1 MLLFDRESNLRLYE
15 PFLEKCHLVRD
26 ISIFSALPGAHA
38 PGRVHS
44 PPKAGRK
51 EKISKLEFLLFR
63 RKFLVVGEVVVAY
76 GCDSVSTPEH

>member
-1 MLLFDRESNLRLYE
+1 MASRSAKWTK
-15 PFLEKCHLVRD
+15 FLEKCPLVRD
-26 ISIFSALPGAHA
+26 ISIFWALPGAHA
-38 PGRVHS
+38 PGKVHS

-76 GCDSVSTPEH
+76 SCDSVSTPEH

>member
-1 MLLFDRESNLRLYE
+1 MESRLVNWTK
-15 PFLEKCHLVRD
+15 FLEKRHLVRD
-26 ISIFSALPGAHA
+26 ISIFWALPGAHA
-38 PGRVHS
+38 PGKVHS

>member
-1 MLLFDRESNLRLYE
+1 MESRLAKFDQIFGKVPSGERYLN
-15 PFLEKCHLVRD
+15 FLG
-26 ISIFSALPGAHA
+26 P
-38 PGRVHS
+38 
-44 PPKAGRK
+44 AGRK

>member
-1 MLLFDRESNLRLYE
+1 MESRLAKFDKIFGKVPSGKRY
-15 PFLEKCHLVRD
+15 LV
-26 ISIFSALPGAHA
+26 
-38 PGRVHS
+38 
-44 PPKAGRK
+44 GRK

>member
-1 MLLFDRESNLRLYE
+1 MILKARGPGKFCSSRTAKTKVGKIDKIPRKVPSGERYLN
-15 PFLEKCHLVRD
+15 FLG
-26 ISIFSALPGAHA
+26 P
-38 PGRVHS
+38 
-44 PPKAGRK
+44 AGRK